1 MSSPSAGAVAAAAGT
16 AAVAACAIAMCH
28 KRRQQQ
34 QQQQQQPL
42 LAVSS
47 SHATT
52 VLFLDCDDCL
62 YQNDWVV
69 ANRITES
76 IDRYCSQK
84 MGLPEGKPYQLCVCP
99 VPSTTSRGFVDSDR
113 PPAICAPA

>member
-47 SHATT
+47 SRATT

-99 VPSTTSRGFVDSDR
+99 VRQQLHG
-113 PPAICAPA
+113 AL

>member
-99 VPSTTSRGFVDSDR
+99 VRQQLHG
-113 PPAICAPA
+113 AL